1 MKWRMTSRIRLQGGV
16 NRCCVALLI
25 AIFALFGTAV
35 DAAAQRQISIGAP
48 CILAQN
54 GPNASIEDFSRPTA
68 FDCRE
73 AGRYQSGVITYG
85 LFSHLDIRNVNPTD
99 PYEFRHSAYQLSDEK
114 IYVRYADG
122 RIAASPT
129 RMMAARRRYSA
140 GLLVFNLPVRAVPI
154 TDILM
159 RVDHFAG
166 ERGIA
171 ENAVIKPRS
180 LGVRDDIRFMCI
192 FAVLGGALCAL
203 FIYNASLYIVLRYS
217 FVLAHCATSLSVMMF
232 MASWSGAIFLI
243 APHMTPNTQISI
255 IFISAALFICSLVV
269 FMLTFIE
276 RAHLSRAG
284 VLPIFFAMLCLAPV
298 VAGPLM
304 YGFVPNS
311 FSNVFYI
318 GLLGSLTSM
327 LACAFSAWRA
337 GSRPAGYYLFV
348 WSLPISFGIMR
359 VLWGFGLFHIN
370 SVIAE
375 SSPSFIMVVEA
386 LMSALAVTWRIGQLR
401 NERDEA
407 RALQRELKHL
417 AETDSL
423 TGLLNRRAFLEQSR
437 EGEMLKQFILIDID
451 EFKTINDRFGHDV
464 GDQVIIT
471 VANIIVKH
479 APENYLVGRMGGEE
493 FGVIIRDIAPFL
505 AQRICEAISEVDLGI
520 DARVTASAGV
530 AIGRINSAEDWHSIY
545 TAADR
550 ALYEAKR
557 GGRNRV
563 CESTVLA
570 A

>member
-1 MKWRMTSRIRLQGGV
+1 MTSRVWLLSRA
-16 NRCCVALLI
+16 NRCYLAILVAMC
-25 AIFALFGTAV
+25 FLFGTAV
-35 DAAAQRQISIGAP
+35 NAAPQRVIPVAAP
-48 CILAQN
+48 CILTQN
-54 GPNASIEDFSRPTA
+54 VPNVGIEQFRRPVA

-73 AGRYQSGVITYG
+73 AAQYQSGVVTYG
-85 LFSHLDIRNVNPTD
+85 LFRHLDIRNFNPDD

-114 IYVRYADG
+114 LFVRYADG
-122 RIAASPT
+122 RIVASPT
-129 RMMAARRRYSA
+129 RMMDARRRYSA
-140 GLLVFNLPVRAVPI
+140 GLLVFELPVRAVPI
-154 TDILM
+154 TDIIM

-171 ENAVIKPRS
+171 ENAIIKPRS
-180 LGVRDDIRFMCI
+180 LGVQDDIQFMCI
-192 FAVLGGALCAL
+192 FALLGGALCAL
-203 FIYNASLYIVLRYS
+203 LIYNASLYIVLRYP

-232 MASWSGAIFLI
+232 MASWSGAIFVI
-243 APHMTPNTQISI
+243 APDMTPNTQISI
-255 IFISAALFICSLVV
+255 IFLSAALFVCSLVI

-276 RAHLSRAG
+276 RGHFSRIGA
-284 VLPIFFAMLCLAPV
+284 LPIFCAVVCLASV

-304 YGFVPNS
+304 YGYVPNAL
-311 FSNVFYI
+311 SNVFYI
-318 GLLGSLTSM
+318 GLLGCLLSM

-348 WSLPISFGIMR
+348 WSLPISFGIVR

-370 SVIAE
+370 NVIAE
-375 SSPSFIMVVEA
+375 SSPSFIMVIEA

-401 NERDEA
+401 NERDQA

-451 EFKTINDRFGHDV
+451 EFKSINDRFGHDV
-464 GDQVIIT
+464 GDKVIVA
-471 VANIIVKH
+471 VANIIVEH
-479 APENYLVGRMGGEE
+479 APGNYLVGRMGGEE

-505 AQRICEAISEVDLGI
+505 AQRICQAISEIDLGI
-520 DARVTASAGV
+520 GTRVTASAGV
-530 AIGRINSAEDWHSIY
+530 AIGRINSAEDWHSVY

-563 CESTVLA
+563 CESNALA

>member
-1 MKWRMTSRIRLQGGV
+1 MVSATPQRVIS
-16 NRCCVALLI
+16 VA
-25 AIFALFGTAV
+25 
-35 DAAAQRQISIGAP
+35 AP
-48 CILAQN
+48 CILTQN
-54 GPNASIEDFSRPTA
+54 STNTGIEHFLRPTA
-68 FDCRE
+68 FECGE
-73 AGRYQSGVITYG
+73 ASRYLSGIVTYG
-85 LFSHLDIRNVNPTD
+85 LFSHLHIRNYNPND
-99 PYEFRHSAYQLSDEK
+99 PLEFRHSAYQLSDEK
-114 IYVRYADG
+114 IFVRYADG
-122 RIAASPT
+122 QIAASPT
-129 RMMAARRRYSA
+129 RMMDARRRYSA

-180 LGVRDDIRFMCI
+180 LGVHDDIQFMCI

-203 FIYNASLYIVLRYS
+203 LIYNASLYIVLRYP

-232 MASWSGAIFLI
+232 MASWSGAIFAV
-243 APHMTPNTQISI
+243 APHMTPNTQISV
-255 IFISAALFICSLVV
+255 IFISAALFIVSLVI

-276 RAHLSRAG
+276 RVHLSRAG
-284 VLPIFFAMLCLAPV
+284 VLPIFFAVLCLIPV
-298 VAGPLM
+298 IVGPLL

-318 GLLGSLTSM
+318 GLLGSLMSM
-327 LACAFSAWRA
+327 LACAFSAWRS

-348 WSLPISFGIMR
+348 WSIPISFGIMR
-359 VLWGFGLFHIN
+359 VLWGFGLFHVN

-386 LMSALAVTWRIGQLR
+386 MMSALAVTWRIGQLR

-423 TGLLNRRAFLEQSR
+423 TGLLNRRAFLEQAR
-437 EGEMLKQFILIDID
+437 RGEMLKQFILIDID

-464 GDQVIIT
+464 GDQVI
-471 VANIIVKH
+471 VAVAHVIVKH
-479 APENYLVGRMGGEE
+479 TSENYVIGRMGGEE
-493 FGVIIRDIAPFL
+493 FGVVIRDIVPFL
-505 AQRICEAISEVDLGI
+505 AQRICAAISEVDLGI

-530 AIGRINSAEDWHSIY
+530 AIGPINCAEDWHSIY
-545 TAADR
+545 IAADR

-563 CESTVLA
+563 CDSTALA